1 MLIPKEKINQ
11 AKELYGEQAMLDI
24 VSYFGLEDSYN
35 EKDKS
40 CSCPWHR
47 DKTPSFIWNP
57 KNNSAHCF
65 SCNRNF
71 GIIDLYLAQGMSYLE
86 AVEKLFNNVKFEYNF
101 NNKNIQDSSYRYPK
115 HEHSDRT
122 NVEKYMGLRK
132 ISKKTLDYAD
142 VQSDCHGNVVF
153 HYYNANDTLMT
164 VKYRLGHKFDKEK
177 DKSKCWAQS
186 NADFTPLL
194 FNMNRIDPSK
204 PLVITEGECMKGDT
218 EILTPEGWIRLDE
231 YNNQQVMQV
240 DSNMSGSFVTPLAY
254 VKKQYSGNMVCVRKG
269 GNYTFEATE
278 NHNMVYIKSN
288 KEIIKRKACEMPKS
302 IGSAYIPTAIN
313 YNGKG
318 ISLSND
324 QIALYLA
331 VSADCTIDIRKGCRY
346 SRFGV
351 KKNRKYNRIKNLLD
365 RLEIKYFD
373 NPNAANG
380 YKYIGFRTPNWIES
394 KELPVNWIY
403 DATLEQRKFILD
415 EMVYWDGNRV
425 PNRNQVEYSTKLYSN
440 AILIQTIAH
449 TCGYMSTIIKRKN
462 LHGEWY
468 KVSILFNKHGVSF
481 QNGFDKEYYY
491 EGMVYCVTVP
501 TGMILI
507 RQEGHVSVTGN
518 CDTLSIIESGYS
530 NVVSTPNGCGNTK
543 WVEYNW
549 DWLEQFD
556 KIILW
561 YDSDEPGIKGRNE
574 VLYRLGTWR
583 TYYIEIPPTET
594 TENGGRIKDA
604 NELLY
609 FKGKEKVLEYIN
621 KPFEIPVQNVMDL
634 SKAEDFDIEH
644 TEGLYTGIKELDDK
658 IYKLTFGTLN
668 IITGRAGCVD
678 CDTEYF
684 NGTQW
689 KRIAD
694 YTKGDRVLQY
704 NMDGTASLVNPI
716 QYHKYQE
723 SNLWHLKTK
732 YGLDMCVSDEH
743 NMCYITSK
751 GNICI
756 KSFKDFKFVH
766 DRSINGHQGK
776 FITSFSYSGDG
787 INLSD
792 NEIKL
797 MLAVV
802 CDGTFDKKIQSN
814 RCRVQLKKDRKKIEL
829 EKILNDLKIKYSK
842 NNGVD
847 NYSCY
852 VFKAPLRTK
861 EFTEEWYNCN
871 HHQLSIIVNNIYK
884 WDGSS
889 EGTSWRYFT
898 TNKKNAD
905 FIQFAASAC
914 GYKAT
919 VNIEDR
925 RGRIK
930 LLNDKKYITKSIDY
944 TIHATKRNLVG
955 IGVRGRYNKKTE
967 ITSYKTLDGYKY
979 CFTVPSHMWI
989 MRRNGKICVTGN
1001 SGKSCFVNQVALCQ
1015 ALQQGY
1021 DTFVFSGE
1029 LPAPILRNWIE
1040 TTMIGRDNITMKDG
1054 HIRIFDSAK
1063 RKQMQNWYS
1072 GRILVYDNDRDSTA
1086 NSILNKMEELARKCG
1101 TKVFLIDNLMMVDL
1115 ECNEEGRLQAEK
1127 NFIGKLINF
1136 AKKYN
1141 VLVFL
1146 VAHPRK
1152 TKEAGGRLTQEDIAG
1167 SGNIVNLAH
1176 MVFSV
1181 HRYTEKEKQGETNMK
1196 GDFIKG
1202 KEPVEY
1208 DISIEVLK
1216 NRITGVLPTV
1226 DMYFDYNSY
1235 RFYRTPSELWFRYN
1249 WNKDT
1254 SPLRTDDPN
1263 IHKIEEKSSPF

>member
-71 GIIDLYLAQGMSYLE
+71 GIIDLYLTQGMSYLE

-122 NVEKYMGLRK
+122 NVEKYMELRK

-668 IITGRAGCVD
+668 IITGRAG
-678 CDTEYF
+678 
-684 NGTQW
+684 
-689 KRIAD
+689 
-694 YTKGDRVLQY
+694 
-704 NMDGTASLVNPI
+704 
-716 QYHKYQE
+716 
-723 SNLWHLKTK
+723 
-732 YGLDMCVSDEH
+732 
-743 NMCYITSK
+743 
-751 GNICI
+751 
-756 KSFKDFKFVH
+756 
-766 DRSINGHQGK
+766 
-776 FITSFSYSGDG
+776 
-787 INLSD
+787 
-792 NEIKL
+792 
-797 MLAVV
+797 
-802 CDGTFDKKIQSN
+802 
-814 RCRVQLKKDRKKIEL
+814 
-829 EKILNDLKIKYSK
+829 
-842 NNGVD
+842 
-847 NYSCY
+847 
-852 VFKAPLRTK
+852 
-861 EFTEEWYNCN
+861 
-871 HHQLSIIVNNIYK
+871 
-884 WDGSS
+884 
-889 EGTSWRYFT
+889 
-898 TNKKNAD
+898 
-905 FIQFAASAC
+905 
-914 GYKAT
+914 
-919 VNIEDR
+919 
-925 RGRIK
+925 
-930 LLNDKKYITKSIDY
+930 
-944 TIHATKRNLVG
+944 
-955 IGVRGRYNKKTE
+955 
-967 ITSYKTLDGYKY
+967 
-979 CFTVPSHMWI
+979 
-989 MRRNGKICVTGN
+989 

-1202 KEPVEY
+1202 KEPIEY